1 MKKTSMLV
9 FAVSFLLYAH
19 SRPLAQEKTLL
30 PVTYSA
36 TNANML
42 SLWVAKDAG

>member
-1 MKKTSMLV
+1 MRKTSIVL
-9 FAVSFLLYAH
+9 FAVSFLLCGHAK
-19 SRPLAQEKTLL
+19 SPAQDKIVL